1 MSYKVIISVA
11 VGTAMLLSGCHEKNE
26 GIVAEHVISMDVD
39 ALLKEEVSI
48 FDMFSDVDVVSL
60 DNTYPLYNHVYLGPS
75 NIACDGERIYILGWR
90 DGSIHVHNMDGS
102 LALCVSRRG
111 RGPGEY
117 LIADQI
123 NYNEEL
129 DLIEV
134 LDATCRILRYTTD
147 SLRFVSELDFSDQ
160 GLRAMHNFYQRGDRY
175 ITHSSSEEDHLWELD
190 SKTCQLH
197 SYRYNPP
204 EHLLRYNTPQAPFFE
219 FMGKPCFFR
228 TEDGLVWTFDADKCR
243 LEPYIAWDF
252 GKYSCRGEE
261 IPEDKDVEWYHDF
274 IFEYS
279 KHRISPFME
288 IKASGSRL
296 FAEVAHNG
304 KLHTVYHD
312 LETGESLLFEKT
324 VEGMS
329 FLPELFRDGVMYKFI
344 DYTFLPEYVN
354 REILDPVSQAAYDK
368 VLAEEGAAIVRYR
381 LK

>member
-175 ITHSSSEEDHLWELD
+175 ITHSSSEE
-190 SKTCQLH
+190 
-197 SYRYNPP
+197 
-204 EHLLRYNTPQAPFFE
+204 
-219 FMGKPCFFR
+219 GG
-228 TEDGLVWTFDADKCR
+228 GL
-243 LEPYIAWDF
+243 
-252 GKYSCRGEE
+252 
-261 IPEDKDVEWYHDF
+261 
-274 IFEYS
+274 
-279 KHRISPFME
+279 
-288 IKASGSRL
+288 
-296 FAEVAHNG
+296 
-304 KLHTVYHD
+304 
-312 LETGESLLFEKT
+312 
-324 VEGMS
+324 
-329 FLPELFRDGVMYKFI
+329 
-344 DYTFLPEYVN
+344 
-354 REILDPVSQAAYDK
+354 
-368 VLAEEGAAIVRYR
+368 EGAGPLDAETSSPCIR
-381 LK
+381 